1 MPEQKM
7 NEWLSVERPA
17 RYAGHEWNIV
27 VKEEGVRSR
36 ILLCFPNTYEIGMSH
51 LGMRILYGLV
61 NGEPDLAL
69 ERVFAPWGDREEQI
83 RTRGET
89 LKSLETERSFSQFDL
104 VGFTLQTELDFT
116 NILSMLDLGGLP
128 LRAEDRHG
136 ACPLVIAGGPVA
148 FNPEPLAPFIDAFV
162 IGDGEK
168 ALPLLMRKV
177 AELKEAGST
186 REEILDEVSS
196 LEGVYVPS
204 AFQLVEDEESGYQ
217 VVATPDGQPAKIRKA
232 VIDNLDDYPF
242 PEKIIVPNCDI
253 VHDRVAIEISR
264 GCRRGCRFCQAGVIY
279 MPERQRSPQSIV
291 DSLLG
296 MLDSTGYSDVSI
308 SALTPN
314 DYDRLRE
321 LVASLMERFEEEGV
335 AMSFASLSPQNLD
348 KKLLEMVKTVRKTG
362 ITIAPE
368 AGTQRMRDV
377 INKGVTEED
386 ILRTARTAFSLGW
399 KTVKLYFMIGLPTE
413 TDEDVLAIAE
423 LAKKVASLDK
433 GVKVKI
439 GCSNFVPKCHT
450 PFQWVAMDTEESL
463 KRKKAMLLDAL
474 KKTRINFTSH
484 DIEESLLE
492 GVLSN
497 GDRRVADTIQRA
509 WELGCRFD
517 GWSDRFRLDLW
528 KQAFAET
535 GVDEG
540 FYLHRSLPPY
550 ARLPWSHI
558 DTMVSLDFLQ
568 SEFQKA
574 MKAETAIR
582 CAPENCS
589 VCRACPPHILKKKW
603 QKENIDSPKI
613 NVPPARLVT
622 RGEAQNYRFCFTKG
636 EEIRTL
642 GHLDLAK
649 MVARVFRRA
658 GINVA
663 MSQGFHPQP
672 RISFSLALP
681 LGQIGLNEYF
691 DARLIEPPTEEEL
704 VKLMNA
710 ESPKGLK
717 INAVS
722 RLDDRKTSLSAELAA
737 ADYIITRTDGEEFD
751 EEALKS
757 FLALES
763 LEFKRRHK
771 GKIKKFDIRGMVL
784 ELEKLKS
791 WDELRLQLRLG
802 GGIQAKPTE
811 VIEAVFNF
819 DSSCCEIIRNQ
830 LYIERNGQLLPPIV
844 RETKCQ
850 KN

>member
-1 MPEQKM
+1 MPEQNM

-27 VKEEGVRSR
+27 IKEDGVKSR

-51 LGMRILYGLV
+51 LGLRILYGLV

-69 ERVFAPWGDREEQI
+69 ERVFAPWGDREEFL
-83 RTRGET
+83 RSRGET
-89 LKSLETERSFSQFDL
+89 LRSLETRRTFSQFDL

-116 NILSMLDLGGLP
+116 NILAMLDLGGIT
-128 LRAEDRHG
+128 LRAEERG
-136 ACPLVIAGGPVA
+136 EACPLIIAGGPVA
-148 FNPEPLAPFIDAFV
+148 FNPEPLAPFMDAVV
-162 IGDGEK
+162 IGDGERL
-168 ALPLLMRKV
+168 LPDLMRKV
-177 AELKEAGST
+177 AELKEAGT
-186 REEILDEVSS
+186 PRQKILEELSK
-196 LEGVYVPS
+196 LEGVYVP
-204 AFQLVEDEESGYQ
+204 AVYDVVVDQDSGFQ
-217 VVATPDGQPAKIRKA
+217 VVITKEGEAAKIKKA
-232 VIDNLDDYPF
+232 VIENLDDFPF

-279 MPERQRSPQSIV
+279 MPERQRSPQQIV

-314 DYDRLRE
+314 DYHNLRE

-386 ILRTARTAFSLGW
+386 ILRTAQTAFSLGW

-413 TDEDVLAIAE
+413 TDEDVLGIAE
-423 LAKKVASLDK
+423 LAKKVASLDR

-450 PFQWVAMDTEESL
+450 PFQWVPMDNEESL
-463 KRKKAMLLDAL
+463 KRKKALILDSL
-474 KKTRINFTSH
+474 KRTSINFTSH

-497 GDRRVADTIQRA
+497 GDRRVGDAIERA

-517 GWSDRFRLDLW
+517 GWSDKLRIDLW
-528 KQAFAET
+528 KQAFRET
-535 GVDEG
+535 GIDEG
-540 FYLHRSLPPY
+540 HYLHRSLLPF

-558 DTMVSLDFLQ
+558 DTGVNIEFLRD
-568 SEFQKA
+568 EYRKA
-574 MKAETAIR
+574 MKGETTVR
-582 CAPENCS
+582 CAPANCS
-589 VCRACPPHILKKKW
+589 ICRACPPELLKEKW
-603 QKENIDSPKI
+603 QKKEFEAPKI
-613 NVPPARLVT
+613 EVPPAKLLT
-622 RGEAQNYRFCFTKG
+622 RGETEKFRFCFSKR

-649 MVARVFRRA
+649 MVARIFRRS

-691 DARLIEPPTEEEL
+691 DALLIDPPTEKEI

-710 ESPKGLK
+710 ESPRGLEIIDVMK
-717 INAVS
+717 
-722 RLDDRKTSLSAELAA
+722 LEDRQASLSAELAA
-737 ADYIITRTDGEEFD
+737 ADYYIRRTDGEEFNA
-751 EEALKS
+751 EAIES
-757 FLALES
+757 FMALES
-763 LEFKRRHK
+763 LEYKRRHK
-771 GKIKKFDIRGMVL
+771 GKIKSFDIRGMVL
-784 ELEKLKS
+784 ELQELKS
-791 WDELRLQLRLG
+791 WDELRLRLRLA

-811 VIEAVFNF
+811 VIEAVFNI
-819 DSSCCEIIRNQ
+819 DSNNCEIIRDK
-830 LYIERNGQLLPPIV
+830 LYIERDGQLLPPIV
-844 RETKCQ
+844 REI
-850 KN
+850 